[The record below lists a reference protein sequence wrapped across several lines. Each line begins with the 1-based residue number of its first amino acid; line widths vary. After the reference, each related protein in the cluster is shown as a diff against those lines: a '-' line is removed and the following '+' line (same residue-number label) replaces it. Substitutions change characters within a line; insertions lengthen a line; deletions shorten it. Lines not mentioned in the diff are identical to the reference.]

1 MTGPVKHQFS
11 IQDSV
16 VVTDIGDT
24 PNPSTDSTIDF
35 DRDASDSGKTSSHS
49 KPNQLKELD
58 DLFGPLQFGAS
69 TITRRSLD
77 ALGAT
82 VNGQPLTGD
91 NTHFRIPRRSFIN
104 SLQFSYS
111 EIEKRTKVTT
121 LGKNYLLPTFLYE
134 LASARPADAPP
145 VIREEAD
152 APPDASGF
160 RKKTIQLLNAAQKID
175 LRRVSAN
182 PTNYPYWA
190 LVRQYSVLGPS
201 LGIQLFGIWM
211 GLRGINDA
219 LKAKN
224 ETDAFFNGIGLVTEG
239 ASIAVDVVTTRVGTS
254 LIKTGSDA
262 FNDFART
269 RAGLR
274 WSRSGGLIGGALT
287 LPFDIMSAVKEFKTA
302 ESKSGKEAT
311 AHYVSAGLNI
321 ASAAM
326 TVILGSAA
334 MAGFSFAG
342 PVGLIAGAM
351 MAIGSQVYGAV
362 SLVDDIDD
370 YIELTLEERWRT
382 GWFTFVFMEA
392 DRDILDRYEIA
403 KARAAHSSQLKATAR
418 KYLDETMKNTT
429 EAVVNGAFE
438 VTLLPRR
445 EYTTNWGLKTSK
457 IVYVPQIR
465 DTDDL
470 IDARD
475 GVTTQTPGAELGSA
489 ENGKNILWL
498 LGGGNDTVRGVDRK
512 PNVFYFTDGRKDLT
526 GGAENDRFI
535 AQDAAQVLYGA
546 DPDDENHST
555 LRGGDGHNSLEFIG
569 EQKFK
574 ADDRGYDID
583 LSAGTLHV
591 FTPDSSAE
599 DGNRYAFKALLE
611 RINEIHTLGNG
622 TTNVTGSREADVIVA
637 QGKDTI
643 HAGEGDDIIYL
654 HKDGAAAFGESG
666 QDTYNIPLTINNVSI
681 TEDGVEESAI
691 VLDWRMDLIETWR
704 VVKTTLEVTLKFDF
718 DDARTSKLYV
728 HDVYRQSDD
737 TRLLINNKLTFV
749 TRDKCHLKPDLPAQI
764 TGDQSVE
771 IFAIVTREAG
781 PEPVTIVDQYLA
793 PHVPANTF
801 TDYYVQRHSSASSF
815 TSGRSAPLY
824 GTRIF
829 LDYDS
834 CELTGVQARYET
846 EVDWVHS
853 SPTDKIDIEC
863 GLSFHFGNKVV
874 VIARFANHKEMKL
887 EDALLKIVNNQINH
901 AYSLVFRDGKVHNVH
916 LTKEMVAAPRTYVYS
931 RGRSSLSF
939 ANIALPLKMN
949 PKPYIFRLPE
959 QAPYELGDRNSC
971 SQLTFHPG
979 QSGITSIEGNG
990 GNYLVHLCKRM
1001 ILRLSTPGGFA
1012 NAVHRLDYSSTWDLD
1027 AHALGS
1033 VTIELQGTQ
1042 LYLGSTTIHV
1052 PEYGGDDLVDQMS
1065 IIGAHGIIHTVDLI
1079 FDMIYIGGLDGRYFE
1094 PPKDDKSP
1102 WPDEFAEIADKEL
1115 RVNHIIMADGSAG
1128 YLKYNLAQRKWILSS
1143 DPSRDISYSQLLVLN
1158 RCEHQ
1163 LGKA

>member
-311 AHYVSAGLNI
+311 AHYVSDGLNI

-498 LGGGNDTVRGVDRK
+498 LGGGNDTVREWARNRMFSTS
-512 PNVFYFTDGRKDLT
+512 PMAGRT
-526 GGAENDRFI
+526 
-535 AQDAAQVLYGA
+535 
-546 DPDDENHST
+546 
-555 LRGGDGHNSLEFIG
+555 
-569 EQKFK
+569 
-574 ADDRGYDID
+574 
-583 LSAGTLHV
+583 
-591 FTPDSSAE
+591 
-599 DGNRYAFKALLE
+599 
-611 RINEIHTLGNG
+611 
-622 TTNVTGSREADVIVA
+622 
-637 QGKDTI
+637 
-643 HAGEGDDIIYL
+643 
-654 HKDGAAAFGESG
+654 
-666 QDTYNIPLTINNVSI
+666 
-681 TEDGVEESAI
+681 
-691 VLDWRMDLIETWR
+691 
-704 VVKTTLEVTLKFDF
+704 
-718 DDARTSKLYV
+718 
-728 HDVYRQSDD
+728 
-737 TRLLINNKLTFV
+737 
-749 TRDKCHLKPDLPAQI
+749 
-764 TGDQSVE
+764 
-771 IFAIVTREAG
+771 
-781 PEPVTIVDQYLA
+781 
-793 PHVPANTF
+793 
-801 TDYYVQRHSSASSF
+801 
-815 TSGRSAPLY
+815 
-824 GTRIF
+824 
-829 LDYDS
+829 
-834 CELTGVQARYET
+834 
-846 EVDWVHS
+846 
-853 SPTDKIDIEC
+853 
-863 GLSFHFGNKVV
+863 
-874 VIARFANHKEMKL
+874 
-887 EDALLKIVNNQINH
+887 
-901 AYSLVFRDGKVHNVH
+901 
-916 LTKEMVAAPRTYVYS
+916 
-931 RGRSSLSF
+931 
-939 ANIALPLKMN
+939 
-949 PKPYIFRLPE
+949 
-959 QAPYELGDRNSC
+959 
-971 SQLTFHPG
+971 
-979 QSGITSIEGNG
+979 
-990 GNYLVHLCKRM
+990 
-1001 ILRLSTPGGFA
+1001 
-1012 NAVHRLDYSSTWDLD
+1012 
-1027 AHALGS
+1027 
-1033 VTIELQGTQ
+1033 
-1042 LYLGSTTIHV
+1042 
-1052 PEYGGDDLVDQMS
+1052 
-1065 IIGAHGIIHTVDLI
+1065 
-1079 FDMIYIGGLDGRYFE
+1079 
-1094 PPKDDKSP
+1094 
-1102 WPDEFAEIADKEL
+1102 
-1115 RVNHIIMADGSAG
+1115 
-1128 YLKYNLAQRKWILSS
+1128 
-1143 DPSRDISYSQLLVLN
+1143 
-1158 RCEHQ
+1158 
-1163 LGKA
+1163 